1 MKILLLLLK
10 NNLIQLCRLNQ
21 LRYADNQKRRNTIYL
36 YIFVGTILIGGLV
49 YLSYSLN
56 IVFSLS
62 WTLDEIIINLILPV
76 ILICMILNVFISI
89 FWGTG
94 LLLSDTNIDN
104 LLAFP
109 VPLMV
114 LIISK
119 LSILYLVQAV
129 LDMTLLFPMAV
140 LFGLTADMKI
150 SYYPVMAGV
159 VLLFPIIPGL
169 LGTIVGTKV
178 HHILKS
184 SSALVTRLK
193 TIGAV
198 LILFAFMTFM
208 FCKFPDIVAGDTGF
222 NFSISAI
229 SIPGSRY
236 VHLIL
241 CCDYLSL
248 GLYTGIVL
256 IIGSSLLFGLSR
268 IYQNWYC
275 NIIHHTKYQN
285 TNRNKQ
291 SFKQNSLMTAL
302 VKRERV
308 RYFSLPV
315 YLTNTA
321 CGFLFAAIFVVL
333 IVFMTD
339 KISLYAYQ
347 LAEYL
352 KVAPAEYDVFY
363 IFVFTVLVTL
373 SSTTYPSISIEG
385 KQIEILKSLPITAK
399 YIIKSKILLHL
410 SVSGPI
416 ILVLNT
422 VMAFYLHWSL
432 EKVMLGYAMPF
443 LYSLFIGM
451 IGCLINI
458 FFPNFEWENITHII
472 KQSLPA
478 ILSALIGTLS
488 TCGTCYLLLKYFS
501 NSLLLGGY
509 IVCGIIL
516 LLISILVLCA
526 IGGLH
531 QTVLRSKTDAMRS
544 ERTKLIQL

>member
-89 FWGTG
+89 FWGSG

-193 TIGAV
+193 STCNIKRTDWNT
-198 LILFAFMTFM
+198 LNLWNMLFA
-208 FCKFPDIVAGDTGF
+208 
-222 NFSISAI
+222 S
-229 SIPGSRY
+229 
-236 VHLIL
+236 
-241 CCDYLSL
+241 
-248 GLYTGIVL
+248 
-256 IIGSSLLFGLSR
+256 
-268 IYQNWYC
+268 
-275 NIIHHTKYQN
+275 
-285 TNRNKQ
+285 
-291 SFKQNSLMTAL
+291 
-302 VKRERV
+302 
-308 RYFSLPV
+308 
-315 YLTNTA
+315 
-321 CGFLFAAIFVVL
+321 
-333 IVFMTD
+333 
-339 KISLYAYQ
+339 
-347 LAEYL
+347 
-352 KVAPAEYDVFY
+352 
-363 IFVFTVLVTL
+363 
-373 SSTTYPSISIEG
+373 
-385 KQIEILKSLPITAK
+385 EILLKLIAVGWVYCVRHYSTVNK
-399 YIIKSKILLHL
+399 Y
-410 SVSGPI
+410 
-416 ILVLNT
+416 
-422 VMAFYLHWSL
+422 F
-432 EKVMLGYAMPF
+432 
-443 LYSLFIGM
+443 
-451 IGCLINI
+451 
-458 FFPNFEWENITHII
+458 
-472 KQSLPA
+472 
-478 ILSALIGTLS
+478 GTLS
-488 TCGTCYLLLKYFS
+488 K
-501 NSLLLGGY
+501 
-509 IVCGIIL
+509 
-516 LLISILVLCA
+516 
-526 IGGLH
+526 
-531 QTVLRSKTDAMRS
+531 
-544 ERTKLIQL
+544 

>member
-89 FWGTG
+89 FWGSG

-236 VHLIL
+236 VHL
-241 CCDYLSL
+241 
-248 GLYTGIVL
+248 
-256 IIGSSLLFGLSR
+256 
-268 IYQNWYC
+268 
-275 NIIHHTKYQN
+275 
-285 TNRNKQ
+285 
-291 SFKQNSLMTAL
+291 
-302 VKRERV
+302 
-308 RYFSLPV
+308 
-315 YLTNTA
+315 
-321 CGFLFAAIFVVL
+321 
-333 IVFMTD
+333 
-339 KISLYAYQ
+339 
-347 LAEYL
+347 
-352 KVAPAEYDVFY
+352 
-363 IFVFTVLVTL
+363 
-373 SSTTYPSISIEG
+373 
-385 KQIEILKSLPITAK
+385 
-399 YIIKSKILLHL
+399 
-410 SVSGPI
+410 
-416 ILVLNT
+416 
-422 VMAFYLHWSL
+422 
-432 EKVMLGYAMPF
+432 
-443 LYSLFIGM
+443 
-451 IGCLINI
+451 
-458 FFPNFEWENITHII
+458 
-472 KQSLPA
+472 PA

-516 LLISILVLCA
+516 LLISICRRVYFG
-526 IGGLH
+526 IP
-531 QTVLRSKTDAMRS
+531 
-544 ERTKLIQL
+544 

>member
-89 FWGTG
+89 FWGSG

-363 IFVFTVLVTL
+363 IFVC
-373 SSTTYPSISIEG
+373 STT
-385 KQIEILKSLPITAK
+385 KAT
-399 YIIKSKILLHL
+399 
-410 SVSGPI
+410 
-416 ILVLNT
+416 
-422 VMAFYLHWSL
+422 
-432 EKVMLGYAMPF
+432 
-443 LYSLFIGM
+443 
-451 IGCLINI
+451 
-458 FFPNFEWENITHII
+458 
-472 KQSLPA
+472 
-478 ILSALIGTLS
+478 
-488 TCGTCYLLLKYFS
+488 
-501 NSLLLGGY
+501 
-509 IVCGIIL
+509 
-516 LLISILVLCA
+516 
-526 IGGLH
+526 
-531 QTVLRSKTDAMRS
+531 
-544 ERTKLIQL
+544 

>member
-89 FWGTG
+89 FWGSG

-150 SYYPVMAGV
+150 SYYPVMAWV
-159 VLLFPIIPGL
+159 VLLFPIIPSL

-208 FCKFPDIVAGDTGF
+208 FCKFPDIVAGDAGF

-229 SIPGSRY
+229 SIPGSR
-236 VHLIL
+236 
-241 CCDYLSL
+241 
-248 GLYTGIVL
+248 
-256 IIGSSLLFGLSR
+256 
-268 IYQNWYC
+268 
-275 NIIHHTKYQN
+275 
-285 TNRNKQ
+285 
-291 SFKQNSLMTAL
+291 
-302 VKRERV
+302 
-308 RYFSLPV
+308 
-315 YLTNTA
+315 
-321 CGFLFAAIFVVL
+321 
-333 IVFMTD
+333 
-339 KISLYAYQ
+339 
-347 LAEYL
+347 
-352 KVAPAEYDVFY
+352 
-363 IFVFTVLVTL
+363 
-373 SSTTYPSISIEG
+373 
-385 KQIEILKSLPITAK
+385 
-399 YIIKSKILLHL
+399 
-410 SVSGPI
+410 
-416 ILVLNT
+416 
-422 VMAFYLHWSL
+422 
-432 EKVMLGYAMPF
+432 
-443 LYSLFIGM
+443 
-451 IGCLINI
+451 
-458 FFPNFEWENITHII
+458 
-472 KQSLPA
+472 
-478 ILSALIGTLS
+478 
-488 TCGTCYLLLKYFS
+488 
-501 NSLLLGGY
+501 
-509 IVCGIIL
+509 
-516 LLISILVLCA
+516 
-526 IGGLH
+526 
-531 QTVLRSKTDAMRS
+531 
-544 ERTKLIQL
+544 

>member
-89 FWGTG
+89 FWGSG

-150 SYYPVMAGV
+150 SYYPVMAWV
-159 VLLFPIIPGL
+159 VLLFPIIPSL

-248 GLYTGIVL
+248 GLYTGIVF

-422 VMAFYLHWSL
+422 VLAFRLHWSF
-432 EKVMLGYAMPF
+432 EKVILGYAMPF
-443 LYSLFIGM
+443 IYSLFIGI
-451 IGCLINI
+451 IGCLINLI
-458 FFPNFEWENITHII
+458 FPNFEWENITHII

-478 ILSALIGTLS
+478 ILSALIGIFS

-516 LLISILVLCA
+516 LLISILVLCLNRRGEHLYQA
-526 IGGLH
+526 L
-531 QTVLRSKTDAMRS
+531 
-544 ERTKLIQL
+544 

>member
-1 MKILLLLLK
+1 M
-10 NNLIQLCRLNQ
+10 
-21 LRYADNQKRRNTIYL
+21 
-36 YIFVGTILIGGLV
+36 
-49 YLSYSLN
+49 
-56 IVFSLS
+56 
-62 WTLDEIIINLILPV
+62 
-76 ILICMILNVFISI
+76 
-89 FWGTG
+89 
-94 LLLSDTNIDN
+94 
-104 LLAFP
+104 
-109 VPLMV
+109 
-114 LIISK
+114 
-119 LSILYLVQAV
+119 
-129 LDMTLLFPMAV
+129 
-140 LFGLTADMKI
+140 
-150 SYYPVMAGV
+150 
-159 VLLFPIIPGL
+159 
-169 LGTIVGTKV
+169 
-178 HHILKS
+178 
-184 SSALVTRLK
+184 
-193 TIGAV
+193 
-198 LILFAFMTFM
+198 ILFAFMTFM

-516 LLISILVLCA
+516 LLISILVLCLNRRGEHLYQA
-526 IGGLH
+526 L
-531 QTVLRSKTDAMRS
+531 
-544 ERTKLIQL
+544 

>member
-89 FWGTG
+89 FWGSG

-443 LYSLFIGM
+443 LYSLFIGI

-516 LLISILVLCA
+516 LLISVSVGSSRPRFVGSNEPLFVGKPEA
-526 IGGLH
+526 N
-531 QTVLRSKTDAMRS
+531 R
-544 ERTKLIQL
+544 

>member
-89 FWGTG
+89 FWGSG

>member
-89 FWGTG
+89 FWGSG

-443 LYSLFIGM
+443 LYSLFIGI

-516 LLISILVLCA
+516 LLISILVLC
-526 IGGLH
+526 LNRR
-531 QTVLRSKTDAMRS
+531 V
-544 ERTKLIQL
+544 RTLPGFTRPILWI

>member
-89 FWGTG
+89 FWGSG

-516 LLISILVLCA
+516 LLISVSVGSSRPRFVGSNEPLFVGKPEA
-526 IGGLH
+526 N
-531 QTVLRSKTDAMRS
+531 R
-544 ERTKLIQL
+544 

>member
-1 MKILLLLLK
+1 
-10 NNLIQLCRLNQ
+10 
-21 LRYADNQKRRNTIYL
+21 
-36 YIFVGTILIGGLV
+36 
-49 YLSYSLN
+49 
-56 IVFSLS
+56 
-62 WTLDEIIINLILPV
+62 
-76 ILICMILNVFISI
+76 
-89 FWGTG
+89 
-94 LLLSDTNIDN
+94 
-104 LLAFP
+104 
-109 VPLMV
+109 MV

-291 SFKQNSLMTAL
+291 SFK
-302 VKRERV
+302 
-308 RYFSLPV
+308 
-315 YLTNTA
+315 
-321 CGFLFAAIFVVL
+321 
-333 IVFMTD
+333 
-339 KISLYAYQ
+339 
-347 LAEYL
+347 
-352 KVAPAEYDVFY
+352 
-363 IFVFTVLVTL
+363 
-373 SSTTYPSISIEG
+373 
-385 KQIEILKSLPITAK
+385 
-399 YIIKSKILLHL
+399 
-410 SVSGPI
+410 
-416 ILVLNT
+416 
-422 VMAFYLHWSL
+422 
-432 EKVMLGYAMPF
+432 
-443 LYSLFIGM
+443 
-451 IGCLINI
+451 
-458 FFPNFEWENITHII
+458 
-472 KQSLPA
+472 
-478 ILSALIGTLS
+478 
-488 TCGTCYLLLKYFS
+488 
-501 NSLLLGGY
+501 
-509 IVCGIIL
+509 
-516 LLISILVLCA
+516 
-526 IGGLH
+526 
-531 QTVLRSKTDAMRS
+531 
-544 ERTKLIQL
+544 